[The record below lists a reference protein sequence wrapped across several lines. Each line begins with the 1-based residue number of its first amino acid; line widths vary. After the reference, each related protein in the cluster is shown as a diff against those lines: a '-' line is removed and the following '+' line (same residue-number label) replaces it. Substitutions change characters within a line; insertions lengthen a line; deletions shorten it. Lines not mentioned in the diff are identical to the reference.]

1 MEYTA
6 RQICDELK
14 IQKKTFDLI
23 IKYLKI
29 KCERKYHEKARKICD
44 FYNDNQY
51 DEIKVFLNN
60 PNRRALLLEFTRIE
74 KYGSLDNF
82 YKIKNEKSRKTK
94 KERYGNENYVNSEKI
109 SKSHKKSWNENKE
122 SRIAKTKKTKLER
135 YNDEN
140 YNNTEKNKKTKIK
153 NHGSVENAHKI
164 ILEKSKTT
172 KKKRY
177 NDENYVNSEKTKKT
191 KLERYGNET
200 YNNHEKAKSTNIKKY
215 GTSIPTKNKSIALK
229 ISDTWN
235 DKSEKDILEFIKKI
249 EETKFERYGD
259 IHYVNAD
266 KCSETWKSKSN
277 DEINDIN
284 NKRMLSVRE
293 KYGVDYVSQC
303 DDVREKIKHTN
314 LKRYGAES
322 PFQNNDIKDK
332 IKKSN
337 IENLGVEYPMQ
348 NKNVQ
353 KKSQETNLKKYGVK
367 FIGESKKIQE
377 KIKQSNLKHF
387 GTEYP
392 FQDESI
398 KNKIK
403 EKEINKLNLAKS
415 KNLLSI
421 DDLINKFNKD
431 KTTILK
437 VIDKININII
447 RFESDN
453 RYYIDES
460 DIFILED
467 YFMKTEM
474 SGTSYSEKQVAD
486 FIKNECGFDI
496 VENSKTIIPPKELD
510 IYVPQKKVAI
520 EFNGLFWHNEMH
532 LDKNYHLNKTIEC
545 EKKNIDLIHVFEDD
559 WRNKQDIVKSM
570 IASRLGVYER
580 KIYARKCKCKIIDDK
595 RLARNF
601 LNENHLQGYAECTI
615 FIGLFYNDELL
626 QCMGFNEKGWHDGN
640 TELTRMATKLNI
652 QVIGGFSKMMSFAD
666 KQLGFKNITSY
677 IYRAWF
683 SGKGYKASGFNIVK
697 KNPPSYYYIVDFH
710 KIHKSHF
717 RKNKIKRMHEL
728 GLLQYYDENKSE
740 HEMMIKNGIY
750 RIYDCGTIKAVY
762 NKI

>member
-14 IQKKTFDLI
+14 IQKKTFNLI

-51 DEIKVFLNN
+51 NEIKVFLNN
-60 PNRRALLLEFTRIE
+60 PNRRAILLEFTRIE

-109 SKSHKKSWNENKE
+109 SKSHKKSWNENKK
-122 SRIAKTKKTKLER
+122 SRITKTKKTKLER

-140 YNNTEKNKKTKIK
+140 YNNIEKNKKTKIK

-177 NDENYVNSEKTKKT
+177 NNENYVNSEKTKKT
-191 KLERYGNET
+191 KLERYGDET
-200 YNNHEKAKSTNIKKY
+200 YNNREKAKSTNIKKY

-322 PFQNNDIKDK
+322 PFQNKDIKNK

-348 NKNVQ
+348 NKNVVN
-353 KKSQETNLKKYGVK
+353 KMVY
-367 FIGESKKIQE
+367 
-377 KIKQSNLKHF
+377 
-387 GTEYP
+387 
-392 FQDESI
+392 

-403 EKEINKLNLAKS
+403 LKIAKS
-415 KNLLSI
+415 KNLLSVN
-421 DDLINKFNKD
+421 DLVNKFTKD
-431 KTTILK
+431 DTTI
-437 VIDKININII
+437 IEAIRKIGINII
-447 RFESDN
+447 KFESDN

-640 TELTRMATKLNI
+640 TELTRMATKLNTQI
-652 QVIGGFSKMMSFAD
+652 IGGFSKMMSFAD